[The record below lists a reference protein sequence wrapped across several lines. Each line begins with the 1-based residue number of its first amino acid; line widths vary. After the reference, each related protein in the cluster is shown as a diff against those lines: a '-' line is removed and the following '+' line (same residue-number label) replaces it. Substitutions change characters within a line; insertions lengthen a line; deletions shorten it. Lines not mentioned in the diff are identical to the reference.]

1 MRVVL
6 QGSLQYFS
14 ARELLQL
21 LSDGRH
27 TGTFD
32 AEAATGRLRLTIQ
45 EGLLA
50 SAEATGSSEPAAVIG
65 MLIEW
70 KDGVFKF
77 LDGVALPEG
86 TAALGLEIA
95 GVIAEAAKRADEKQK
110 ILDLYPD
117 DSIVFPVVNQPEGDI
132 NLKPIEFKILLHF
145 AAGRSLG
152 QLLSALKMPAV
163 ELFPIVKQLQQNGL
177 LAGGNFDPEATSI
190 TPMDVPFIK
199 PEAAEPKGKGPAAP
213 KTAPPKPAAAPEE
226 RPRTVETPNPAEATI
241 IQSRHP
247 EAESRAAQPKA
258 AEPVK
263 AKPADAP
270 KPKHEAKPAEAK
282 DETTQPATSKAAET
296 PWQEQAVKPAGPLLV
311 AMLTSDD
318 GASFPLLEE
327 ISTIGRIEPSDVVL
341 PDGSI
346 STKHAR
352 ILRGAQGFMIED
364 LGSRNGTF
372 VNSEKVSEKRPLAD
386 GDIVRLGKVILT
398 FNVASEAD
406 VKDVTQP
413 DVKK

>member
-6 QGSLQYFS
+6 QGSLQHFS
-14 ARELLQL
+14 ARELLRL
-21 LSDGRH
+21 LSDGSH

-32 AEAATGRLRLTIQ
+32 AEASAGRLRLTIQ
-45 EGLLA
+45 GGLLA
-50 SAEATGSSEPAAVIG
+50 GAEATGSSEPATVIG
-65 MLIEW
+65 MLLEW
-70 KDGVFKF
+70 KDGVFNF

-86 TAALGLEIA
+86 AVPLGLEIG
-95 GVIAEAAKRADEKQK
+95 GVIAEAEKRAEEKQK

-132 NLKPIEFKILLHF
+132 SLKPIEFKILLHF
-145 AAGRSLG
+145 AGGRSLA

-163 ELFPIVKQLQQNGL
+163 DLYPIVKHLQTTGL
-177 LAGGNFDPEATSI
+177 LAGGNFDPEATSV
-190 TPMDVPFIK
+190 TPMEVPFIK
-199 PEAAEPKGKGPAAP
+199 PEAAEAKGKGAAPKPMAAKPAAP
-213 KTAPPKPAAAPEE
+213 PEQ

-241 IQSRHP
+241 IQPRHP
-247 EAESRAAQPKA
+247 EAEPRAPQPKPS
-258 AEPVK
+258 EPVK
-263 AKPADAP
+263 P
-270 KPKHEAKPAEAK
+270 KAESRPAEAK
-282 DETTQPATSKAAET
+282 GEATRPATPKAEST
-296 PWQEQAVKPAGPLLV
+296 PWQEQAVKGAKPLLV

-318 GASFPLLEE
+318 GTSYPLLEE

-352 ILRGAQGFMIED
+352 ILRGAEGFMIED

-372 VNSEKVSEKRPLAD
+372 VNSEKVTEKRALAD

-398 FNVASEAD
+398 FNVAKEAD

-413 DVKK
+413 DIKK